1 MNPLG
6 LVVVPIINLFN
17 PKKRTGSLVRFW
29 VLGGFKAL
37 LSLALLLPL
46 SACQHLVSVESP
58 LPVLPNPPVSQTT
71 APNHILSPT
80 CDSQLDDN
88 SCQSQ
93 PTKPFFILENWF

>member
-1 MNPLG
+1 MNLLG

-29 VLGGFKAL
+29 VLSGFKTL
-37 LSLALLLPL
+37 LLLVIILPL

-58 LPVLPNPPVSQTT
+58 LPVVLSPPASQTT
-71 APNHILSPT
+71 TPNNILSPT

-88 SCQSQ
+88 PCQSQ